1 MMDPIGMRPLLARNL
16 ANFVIL
22 VGGDCGRITQ
32 SADEGT
38 LCRHNLANERVSPL
52 PGMSFR
58 YAARVQ
64 RVAVDAMHR
73 RLHRV
78 SIGLETV
85 DLPRSIRHPSL
96 GFISFPLPCKS

>member
-1 MMDPIGMRPLLARNL
+1 MMDPIGMRPLWARSL
-16 ANFVIL
+16 VNFVIL
-22 VGGDCGRITQ
+22 VGEDCGRITQ

-38 LCRHNLANERVSPL
+38 LCRHNLANERVSPPI

-73 RLHRV
+73 GLHRA
-78 SIGLETV
+78 SIGFETA
-85 DLPRSIRHPSL
+85 D
-96 GFISFPLPCKS
+96 FAEEY